1 MAATRCLV
9 AHGAVQGDEFRAVDR
24 DRRRWF
30 AMPMYVTL
38 IRYTEQGIKTF
49 KDLPS
54 RLEETR
60 KAGEAVGAKLV
71 AFYLTMGQYD
81 AVVVSEA
88 RDDET
93 VATLALA
100 AGGRGN
106 VRTETLR
113 AFTEDEAK
121 KLAAAV
127 P

>member
-9 AHGAVQGDEFRAVDR
+9 AHSAVQGDEFRAVDR